1 MAAPPGQEL
10 RQCLS
15 PASGSRAHTFMRFLH
30 VGGDS
35 VVEMAPHCAWGKRP
49 TSRAKALLNSIDFCL
64 EFSSPTSGIGNPY
77 LTCLTQKLLFE
88 QCQDLL
94 FLGYT
99 HFTCKTPRRRPA
111 ISRNG
116 ATASVTRGLPGLN
129 TD

>member
-88 QCQDLL
+88 NVK
-94 FLGYT
+94 
-99 HFTCKTPRRRPA
+99 TCYFWDTLISPA
-111 ISRNG
+111 RHHG
-116 ATASVTRGLPGLN
+116 EDQPLVEMGPQPQ
-129 TD
+129 